1 MGKKRLIQYDVIRVM
16 AMLFVICVHVKLKPF
31 ASHRYI
37 SSGLYAVFFT
47 CNGLFFMLS
56 GKFNLSKKFDDV
68 SKMKQFYIKNFKKIV
83 IPFIVATLFLA
94 LGNMIQNHMTIS
106 IFDYFRYYKHYMAD
120 VAPYSIL
127 WFMYPLFG
135 MLISAPFLAKMLQ
148 NMDEK
153 QLKLLMIISL
163 IWVFITENLG
173 MYGYATHMRNFFI
186 TSTLVYFIGGYCLD
200 HITYKKLKPVHV
212 ILIGLVGLL
221 VTIYIRVKY
230 QFKSAYDISL
240 YYILFTFAVYWLG
253 ERFFDIKNH
262 IVISIVETL
271 AKYSFYVYMFH
282 YIILN
287 NVEGHFMTLSPSIHM
302 LIVVIL
308 TLALSLAWAMVF
320 NVLIKLLEKF
330 IYKLPLLKNS

>member
-1 MGKKRLIQYDVIRVM
+1 MAGIVLSVKPEELEAEVENMRAYLRTLKVHFDAINDTMKNTGNYGIRQFTVRIKLPKR
-16 AMLFVICVHVKLKPF
+16 KLWDIF
-31 ASHRYI
+31 
-37 SSGLYAVFFT
+37 
-47 CNGLFFMLS
+47 LS
-56 GKFNLSKKFDDV
+56 T
-68 SKMKQFYIKNFKKIV
+68 QKI
-83 IPFIVATLFLA
+83 L
-94 LGNMIQNHMTIS
+94 
-106 IFDYFRYYKHYMAD
+106 RC
-120 VAPYSIL
+120 
-127 WFMYPLFG
+127 
-135 MLISAPFLAKMLQ
+135 KMLQ

-287 NVEGHFMTLSPSIHM
+287 NVEGYFMTLSPSIHM